1 MVKKRAS
8 GIGSGCEWTDGEW
21 FNELRGV
28 GWTGRC
34 WVDWEVLTALGG
46 VGWANGEWLGGIG
59 RGEES
64 GKNGG
69 VGMGGYK

>member
-1 MVKKRAS
+1 MF
-8 GIGSGCEWTDGEW
+8 DG
-21 FNELRGV
+21 LGGV

-34 WVDWEVLTALGG
+34 WVDWKVLSALGG
-46 VGWANGEWLGGIG
+46 VGWADGEWLGGIG

-69 VGMGGYK
+69 VGVGGYK